1 MSDTQQEIDG
11 QMADLNTGQQ
21 PDVSGLTIS
30 DICRATGKVPDNVGR
45 AWRRAHGK
53 GLVSR
58 PFDASIV
65 PTPDE
70 CRAVSALN
78 SVAGVGEKPKVI
90 KAPVK
95 AVAQPR
101 AVAAT
106 QPTTEDAKPEAAQPA
121 EWPMWAIMLACTL
134 ATVQNMAT
142 VTGNIFNGDMWASWT
157 LTALLSAVPFVVS
170 LQKSVGTPAKALV
183 AALVVVEMFCNMT
196 RIYAGLTNF
205 DTPGYM
211 GYPTRF
217 LGMVTDM
224 LGSGTYPTARVLG
237 ASIALIV
244 AGIFAVSFHAINKKK
259 NGMDAIKARKTE

>member
-1 MSDTQQEIDG
+1 MSDTHEQKDG

-21 PDVSGLTIS
+21 PDVSGLTIA
-30 DICRATGKVPDNVGR
+30 DICRETGKVPDNVGR

-58 PFDASIV
+58 PFAFSLI
-65 PTPDE
+65 PTPHE

-78 SVAGVGEKPKVI
+78 SVAGAGEKSKAI

-95 AVAQPR
+95 AVAVAQPR

-106 QPTTEDAKPEAAQPA
+106 QPTAEDAKPKAAQPA

-142 VTGNIFNGDMWASWT
+142 VTGNVFNGDMWASWT

-170 LQKSVGTPAKALV
+170 LQKSVSTPAKALV

-259 NGMDAIKARKTE
+259 A